1 MPRGARLDAP
11 GTLHHVIVRGI
22 EKRRIVNDVADRKN
36 FVTRVGEL
44 SAETK
49 TSIYAWALMTNHAH
63 MLVRSSEIGLCTF
76 MRRLLTGYAIS
87 YNRRHRRWGHLFQ
100 NRYKSI
106 VCDEDAY
113 FTELVRY
120 IHLNPLR
127 AKLVKSLTQ
136 LDRYRWS
143 GHGVIMG
150 KIEYNWQNRDD
161 VLKWFGKKE
170 GEAKNAY
177 RNYVEKGIAKGRR
190 PELVGGGLI
199 RSLGGWSA
207 VKALRRSGDRELS
220 DGRILGRGEFVE
232 RIIKESETQ
241 IKYQLPLLEQH
252 HKIDEFITEICQ
264 AENVSIEELKGGS
277 RRKVIS
283 RVRALIAIGLV
294 KTHGVALAEVA
305 RRLGVTTTAISKII
319 QRDINGQ
326 Q

>member
-36 FVTRVGEL
+36 FVTRLGKL

-49 TSIYAWALMTNHAH
+49 TNIYAWALLTNHAH
-63 MLVRSSEIGLCTF
+63 MLLRSSEIGLSGF

-127 AKLVKSLTQ
+127 AKLVKSLAQ

-150 KIEYNWQNRDD
+150 KIQ
-161 VLKWFGKKE
+161 
-170 GEAKNAY
+170 
-177 RNYVEKGIAKGRR
+177 
-190 PELVGGGLI
+190 
-199 RSLGGWSA
+199 
-207 VKALRRSGDRELS
+207 
-220 DGRILGRGEFVE
+220 
-232 RIIKESETQ
+232 
-241 IKYQLPLLEQH
+241 
-252 HKIDEFITEICQ
+252 C
-264 AENVSIEELKGGS
+264 
-277 RRKVIS
+277 
-283 RVRALIAIGLV
+283 IG
-294 KTHGVALAEVA
+294 T
-305 RRLGVTTTAISKII
+305 
-319 QRDINGQ
+319 
-326 Q
+326 